1 MKPKDKADLNI
12 FFRKSEPGDLKK
24 NHKIPIFQHS
34 KIHTGTRVSFK
45 KTGKFLV
52 KQGIRDFLKT
62 NTSPNVFIFSFP
74 TSYYG
79 DLP

>member
-1 MKPKDKADLNI
+1 MVSNIDGGQIKYYHSRLFDPSGKKYILLHDKDGKEI
-12 FFRKSEPGDLKK
+12 FR
-24 NHKIPIFQHS
+24 
-34 KIHTGTRVSFK
+34 

-52 KQGIRDFLKT
+52 KQGIQDFLKT